1 MQTLKKMIQMKLF
14 TKQKQTHKL
23 RKQTEGYYQRGK
35 MEGRDKLGVR
45 DLQYIMILKTDSQ
58 GGAAL

>member
-1 MQTLKKMIQMKLF
+1 MIQMKLF

-58 GGAAL
+58 EGPAL